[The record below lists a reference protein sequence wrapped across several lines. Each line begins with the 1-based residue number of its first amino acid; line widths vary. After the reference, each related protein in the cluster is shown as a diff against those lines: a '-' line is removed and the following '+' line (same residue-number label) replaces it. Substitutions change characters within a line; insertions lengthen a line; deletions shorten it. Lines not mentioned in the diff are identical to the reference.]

1 MKFTTI
7 HSAVMIAVTS
17 AMVGGAHAAT
27 LTLVSMSGSS
37 NNEIGVNTDGNPFLL
52 EGDTRLA
59 TDSGFT
65 TIPSRIDTSTSY
77 VTPDPEEE
85 GAPSP
90 PFQTGSSVGYADL
103 NTGQTGMKVESENDS
118 FDEAFIS
125 RADTGLAFGF
135 LYEGDQDLVLP
146 TGWLSLTVDG
156 TWGGTSS
163 DYRVSS
169 NAGLLATVTTGS
181 PYIIDEELGAVSG
194 PRVDA
199 VSGRAN
205 ARFGAF
211 FANASTELGSD
222 SAEGSSVFAD
232 ENGFDF
238 TLLADGMT
246 VKDGQFLSFSFGHN
260 ISSGVE
266 GTSAFVDALS
276 TASVGLNVLGL
287 TDVDTGN
294 LGTVSWVND
303 APVDPGGPAVVPL
316 PAAGWLLIAGL
327 GGLASLKRRR
337 KTS

>member
-1 MKFTTI
+1 MKFKTI
-7 HSAVMIAVTS
+7 HGAVIIAVTS
-17 AMVGGAHAAT
+17 AMAGNAHAAT
-27 LTLVSMSGSS
+27 LTLVSMSGST

-52 EGDTRLA
+52 DGDTRLA

-65 TIPSRIDTSTSY
+65 TTPGRIDTSTSY
-77 VTPDPEEE
+77 VTPEPEEE
-85 GAPSP
+85 EAPYL
-90 PFQTGSSVGYADL
+90 PFQTGTSVGYADL
-103 NTGQTGMKVESENDS
+103 NSGQTGMKVDSENES

-125 RADTGLAFGF
+125 RADTNLSFGF
-135 LYEGDQDLVLP
+135 LYEGEQDLVLP

-156 TWGGTSS
+156 TWGGSS
-163 DYRVSS
+163 FDYNVAS

-181 PYIIDEELGAVSG
+181 PYIIDEELGPVSG

-211 FANASTELGSD
+211 FANAFTDLGSD

-260 ISSGVE
+260 VSSGVE
-266 GTSAFVDALS
+266 GTLAFVDALS
-276 TASVGLNVLGL
+276 TASIGLNVLGL
-287 TDVDTGN
+287 TEVDTGS

-303 APVDPGGPAVVPL
+303 VPTNPGGPAVVPL
-316 PAAGWLLIAGL
+316 PAAGWMLIAGL
-327 GGLASLKRRR
+327 GGLAAMRRRR